1 MLQPAPVQSTYI
13 RYLTPAQNGIL
24 ASAVEWAA
32 DSRIVETAAGIG
44 FGLAVSQGTNPDGCV
59 IGGSTPVGITRADPT
74 IARADLAPGTSP
86 PIDSYNLGDN
96 AGVLVMGDI
105 WVIAGGA
112 VTVGSAV
119 TFSTTTGQLGLA
131 GTTMPNAR
139 WQTAT
144 TGAGQLAVVRLG
156 NMAMR

>member
-1 MLQPAPVQSTYI
+1 MV
-13 RYLTPAQNGIL
+13 
-24 ASAVEWAA
+24 WAA
-32 DSRIVETAAGIG
+32 DTRQVETAAGIG
-44 FGLAVSQGTNPDGCV
+44 FGIAVSQGTNPSGCV

-74 IARADLAPGTSP
+74 LARADLAPATSP
-86 PIDSYNLGDN
+86 GIDIYPQYDN
-96 AGVLVMGDI
+96 AGVLTLGDI

-119 TFSTTTGQLGLA
+119 VFSATTGQCGVA

-139 WQTAT
+139 WMTAT

-156 NMAMR
+156 NPAMR